1 LYDEIFMVDD
11 NTCDMI
17 YDKNYCMCMRREDLL
32 YDEIFMV
39 DDNTCD
45 MIYDKNYCM
54 CMRRF
59 IV

>member
-1 LYDEIFMVDD
+1 MVDD